1 MLLKH
6 RLKPFL
12 GIALLS
18 KARCCFMLIVFLSAT
33 IGLSTRAQVLKLN
46 TINSYLSN
54 EDRDYFNKIAVFEVK
69 FYNTVFETQ
78 KNDSCLVVIN
88 LFGKQKEYN
97 VVQERAMNTTFIDGF
112 YSPSKNMVFLYKSD
126 RYMNT
131 LIHETSHCILE
142 NNFKHSPQW
151 LNEGVATLF
160 GNLVIQNGQVYYS
173 KDLGYINY
181 VKDMI
186 YDGKFNLKS
195 FFNYN
200 PHDFADATKR
210 TYVYAL
216 SYDIVFFL
224 VNFDIDYLQRTLVL
238 MQQGYSTMD
247 AFGKVFGGFDKFE
260 KRFADFYK
268 PGVGYNP
275 HIYKY
280 N

>member
-1 MLLKH
+1 LKTLLKTGRPHHSAYAVICRYVLVLAMLLT
-6 RLKPFL
+6 PM
-12 GIALLS
+12 A
-18 KARCCFMLIVFLSAT
+18 
-33 IGLSTRAQVLKLN
+33 TRAQIIKIN
-46 TINSYLSN
+46 TINSALSD
-54 EDRDYFNKIAVFEVK
+54 ESRAYFGKIAAFEVK

-112 YSPSKNMVFLYKSD
+112 YSPSKNMIFLYKSD
-126 RYMNT
+126 QYMNT

-142 NNFKHSPQW
+142 NNFKNSPNW

-173 KDLGYINY
+173 RNLPHINF

-186 YDGKFNLKS
+186 YDGKFNLRD
-195 FFNYN
+195 FFNYL
-200 PHDFADATKR
+200 PHDFADKDKR
-210 TYVYAL
+210 PYVYSV
-216 SYDIVFFL
+216 SYCIVFFL
-224 VNFDIDYLQRTLVL
+224 VNFDVDYLQRTLVL

-247 AFGKVFGGFDKFE
+247 AFANVFGGFDKFE
-260 KRFADFYK
+260 KRFKDFYK
-268 PGVGYNP
+268 PEVGYSP